1 MRVEEHIVGRRQVV
15 QALQGPHLG
24 DPWTD
29 RMWVEQLVRIAEGLE
44 HTEEGVE
51 QRTLAPGLLRKQAVP
66 GQLRTLVV
74 PAERTWA
81 VHRQEQP
88 HTRLVAAGPR
98 ILPVCSTT
106 KQTLQ
111 PK

>member
-1 MRVEEHIVGRRQVV
+1 VGRRQVV

-29 RMWVEQLVRIAEGLE
+29 RMWAELVRIAEELE

-51 QRTLAPGLLRKQAVP
+51 QRTLAP

-111 PK
+111 PR